1 LITPTPEAG
10 FAWNHGG
17 IQPEIARTFL
27 GIVGPGV
34 MHSGGGGDNGKSKNG
49 DAVGLKSDD
58 SQSESGD
65 SAGIQFSDHTDIRP
79 TILAL
84 LGLHDDY
91 AHDGRV
97 LFEIL
102 NPSALPHSLT
112 AHQDTLLELARVYK
126 MINAPFGDLG
136 RDSLIVS
143 TAALASNTT
152 NDVMYTK
159 LEAKIASWHTQRDAL
174 AGQMK
179 AMLEGA
185 AFGDETIDEGEA
197 KGLIS
202 QGGALL
208 EQVSECA
215 EHILACAQ

>member
-1 LITPTPEAG
+1 
-10 FAWNHGG
+10 
-17 IQPEIARTFL
+17 
-27 GIVGPGV
+27 
-34 MHSGGGGDNGKSKNG
+34 
-49 DAVGLKSDD
+49 
-58 SQSESGD
+58 
-65 SAGIQFSDHTDIRP
+65 
-79 TILAL
+79 
-84 LGLHDDY
+84 
-91 AHDGRV
+91 
-97 LFEIL
+97 
-102 NPSALPHSLT
+102 
-112 AHQDTLLELARVYK
+112 